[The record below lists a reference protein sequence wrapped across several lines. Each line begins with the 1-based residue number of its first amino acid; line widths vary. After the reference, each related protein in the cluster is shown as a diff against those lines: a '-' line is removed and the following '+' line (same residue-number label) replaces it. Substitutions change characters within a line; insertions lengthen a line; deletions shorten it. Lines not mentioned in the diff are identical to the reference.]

1 MKVFK
6 YTAAFAIMALLA
18 SCAADD
24 DYSAPTESACTTLT
38 PTKTVAEVTTGITN
52 EEAQYIGDDIIEAY
66 VTSSDEGGVFYK
78 SISMVSTDGAIGFS
92 VPVDAYNLYT
102 KYEPGRKV
110 YIRMKDLYLVNSD
123 QYDIGIQIGGLYNGN
138 TPADPTDDEVGRLSG
153 VTYQNI
159 LIKSCN
165 KVNEDELVN
174 RVTITELLNDSYLNK
189 LVELDNVQFNDASQ
203 GKKYYDPSLN
213 DLGGATN
220 HLLQDVYNNTVIFRL
235 SSFAVFNQKLV
246 PAGSGKIRG
255 VLTKYNGD
263 YQLIPRTE
271 SDIKLD
277 QPRIAVDLAAP
288 IVGTDLQF
296 RSNFVENFTSYPTTP
311 TASSRIFAPY
321 INDPFVGSRYWET
334 KTFSGNKYIQM
345 TSFGGTPEVNRTLFY
360 VPVDFGGASN
370 LSFKT
375 KAGFDNGAKLKVYYL
390 RAEDY
395 TAGQPLDESKL
406 VEITTSFTISA
417 GQTSGYPT
425 NFTNSGV
432 YAIPGTLTGNGYF
445 VFEYSGDGTS
455 NLTTT
460 MQIDDITVN

>member
-1 MKVFK
+1 MKVLK
-6 YTAAFAIMALLA
+6 YTAALAMMALLA

-24 DYSAPTESACTTLT
+24 DYSAPTDATCTTLT
-38 PTKTVAEVTTGITN
+38 ATKTVAEVTASLTN
-52 EEAQYIGDDIIEAY
+52 DEVQYTGDDIIEAY

-92 VPVDAYNLYT
+92 VPVDSYNLYSR
-102 KYEPGRKV
+102 YEPGRKV
-110 YIRMKDLYLVNSD
+110 YIRLKDLYLAKSD
-123 QYDIGIQIGGLYNGN
+123 QFDIGIQIGSLYNGN

-153 VTYQNI
+153 VTFQDI
-159 LIKSCN
+159 LIKSCD

-174 RVTITELLNDSYLNK
+174 HVTIPQLLNDSYLNK
-189 LVELDNVQFNDASQ
+189 LIELDNVQFNDASQ
-203 GKKYYDPSLN
+203 GKKYYDPTLN

-220 HLLQDVYNNTVIFRL
+220 HQVQDVYNNTVIFRL

-263 YQLIPRTE
+263 YQLIPRTIN
-271 SDIKLD
+271 DIKLD
-277 QPRIAVDLAAP
+277 QPRMTVDLAAP

-296 RSNFVENFTSYPTTP
+296 RSNFVENFTSYPNTP
-311 TASSRIFAPY
+311 TAASRVFAPY

-334 KTFSGNKYIQM
+334 KLFQGNKYIQM
-345 TSFGGTPEVNRTLFY
+345 SSFGGTPEVNRTMFY

-390 RAEDY
+390 KAEDY
-395 TAGQPLDESKL
+395 TVGQPLDESKL
-406 VEITTSFTISA
+406 VEITSSFTISA
-417 GQTSGYPT
+417 GQNPGYPT

-445 VFEYSGDGTS
+445 VFEYSGDGNS